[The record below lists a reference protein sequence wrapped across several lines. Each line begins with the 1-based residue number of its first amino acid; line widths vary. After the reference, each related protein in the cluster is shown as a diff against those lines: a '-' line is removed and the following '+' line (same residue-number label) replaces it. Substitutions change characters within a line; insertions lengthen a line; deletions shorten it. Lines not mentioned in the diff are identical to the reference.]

1 MASYVLGLHL
11 WVAGFRFE
19 GALRAVGFTSA
30 NFSGLV
36 GAWNVISETETWSG
50 LSGKSSVIDEECLPW
65 A

>member
-1 MASYVLGLHL
+1 MASYVLGLLL

-30 NFSGLV
+30 SFSGLV